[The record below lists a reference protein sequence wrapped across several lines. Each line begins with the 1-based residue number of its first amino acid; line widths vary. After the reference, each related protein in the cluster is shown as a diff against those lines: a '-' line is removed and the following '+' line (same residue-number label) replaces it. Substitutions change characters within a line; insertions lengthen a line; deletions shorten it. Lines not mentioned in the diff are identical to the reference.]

1 MPGPPRGD
9 CKSCV
14 GQPTV
19 GSNPSPSA
27 RKVQVEGPFWPFR
40 AAPADRPRND
50 GSQTAL
56 HTTGRGP
63 ALGAL
68 ELHRPHARSRHLP
81 RTGRSSGPSPTCS
94 TRKGSPEAEA
104 FVKAR
109 ALRLLSGE
117 VSQVVKGLRGIIIGA
132 APPGVIV
139 FSRSWSMRNCLPA
152 DQLRSAGGLDPGQQG
167 GTTAYPGARSLSA
180 ALVRCQAAGVS
191 LK

>member
-1 MPGPPRGD
+1 MCGATHRGFKSLSLRQKSAGRRSFLALPG
-9 CKSCV
+9 
-14 GQPTV
+14 
-19 GSNPSPSA
+19 GS
-27 RKVQVEGPFWPFR
+27 G
-40 AAPADRPRND
+40 
-50 GSQTAL
+50 
-56 HTTGRGP
+56 GP
-63 ALGAL
+63 APQRW
-68 ELHRPHARSRHLP
+68 EPNRPAHDGPRSSAGCARASPTSRSFSTSATHW
-81 RTGRSSGPSPTCS
+81 RSSGPSPTCS

-180 ALVRCQAAGVS
+180 ALVRCLTAGFP
-191 LK
+191 